1 MKNIL
6 VIGAGRSANS
16 LISYL
21 LKGADENNWFVTV
34 ADFSLE
40 LAQESVKESKN
51 ANAIFF
57 NVKDDKHRE
66 QEILKSD
73 IVVSMLPASM
83 HIIVAKDCVR
93 LKKNLVTASYVSD
106 EIEELDSEAKANGVL
121 LLNEIGLDPG
131 IDHMSAMHI
140 IDTIKEKG
148 GELTSFKSFCG
159 GLIHP
164 DYDNNPWNYKFT
176 WNPRNVV
183 LAGQGVAQYLEDGK
197 IKFIPYN
204 NLFERVETMNIL
216 NIGSFEAYAN
226 RDSLSYRHSY
236 GIENID
242 TLLRGTLRREGYC
255 KSWNYFVQ
263 LGLTDDSYTILD
275 SENLTYREYLNMFL
289 PISNSLNL
297 EEKFC
302 KKFNISASSE
312 SFKKIKWLD
321 IFSNKKVELENA
333 TPAQILQKILE
344 EKWTLFDED
353 KDMIVMQHQF
363 EYIIDRK
370 RKKLKSS
377 LVVFG
382 DNQRDTSM
390 AKTVG
395 LPVAISVKLILSG
408 EINSVGV
415 KIPTTKDIYVPVIKE
430 LSENGINFI
439 EEEIN

>member
-1 MKNIL
+1 MRNIL
-6 VIGAGRSANS
+6 VIGAGRSAS
-16 LISYL
+16 TLISYL
-21 LKGADENNWFVTV
+21 LAGADENNWFVTV

-51 ANAIFF
+51 ANAILF

-66 QEILKSD
+66 REILKSD

-83 HIIVAKDCVR
+83 HIMVAKDCVR

-106 EIEELDSEAKANGVL
+106 EIAELDSEATKNGVL

-131 IDHMSAMHI
+131 IDHMSAMQI
-140 IDTIKEKG
+140 IDAIKEKG

-164 DYDNNPWNYKFT
+164 EYDNNPWNYKFT

-183 LAGQGVAQYLEDGK
+183 LAGQGVAQYLEGGK
-197 IKFIPYN
+197 IKYIPYH
-204 NLFERVETMNIL
+204 NLFEKVECMDIL
-216 NIGSFEAYAN
+216 DVGSFEAYAN
-226 RDSLSYRHSY
+226 RDSLSYRESY
-236 GIENID
+236 RIKNID
-242 TLLRGTLRREGYC
+242 TLLRGTLRRKGFS

-289 PISNSLNL
+289 SKSNKHNL

-302 KKFNISASSE
+302 KEFDISESSE
-312 SFKKIKWLD
+312 SFQKIKWLE
-321 IFSNKKVELENA
+321 IFSNKKVELKNA

-344 EKWTLFDED
+344 EKWTLCEED
-353 KDMIVMQHQF
+353 RDMIVMQHQF
-363 EYIIDRK
+363 EFTIDK
-370 RKKLKSS
+370 SRKKLRSS

-395 LPVAISVKLILSG
+395 LPVAIAVKLILNG

-415 KIPTTKDIYVPVIKE
+415 KIPTSKDIYIPVLKE